1 MEETKELT
9 PEEKK
14 ALERQKEYER
24 QQKKVAQVAKDE
36 NLNQKQEKKP
46 VVEEVAE
53 ESFDE
58 QHVEHTEI
66 NATQEV
72 EKMRAKDDYTGA
84 DIEILQGL
92 EAVRQ
97 RPGMYIGTTSS
108 KGLHHLVREA
118 VDNGIDEAMAGYC
131 KHIKVTLLP
140 GTEENPINRAR
151 IEDDGRGIPCDI
163 NPTSKLSTV
172 ETVYTILHAG
182 GKFNDKTGYKI
193 SGGLHGIGVKAINAL
208 STSVIVTVYREG
220 KVHQIRFENGGKT
233 IAPGLQV
240 IGECPVEKTGTT
252 V

>member
-46 VVEEVAE
+46 VVEEVVE

-131 KHIKVTLLP
+131 KHQGHSVTWNRR
-140 GTEENPINRAR
+140 ESDQQSENRR
-151 IEDDGRGIPCDI
+151 
-163 NPTSKLSTV
+163 
-172 ETVYTILHAG
+172 
-182 GKFNDKTGYKI
+182 
-193 SGGLHGIGVKAINAL
+193 
-208 STSVIVTVYREG
+208 
-220 KVHQIRFENGGKT
+220 
-233 IAPGLQV
+233 
-240 IGECPVEKTGTT
+240 
-252 V
+252 

>member
-46 VVEEVAE
+46 VVEEVVE

-97 RPGMYIGTTSS
+97 RPGMYIGTT
-108 KGLHHLVREA
+108 
-118 VDNGIDEAMAGYC
+118 
-131 KHIKVTLLP
+131 
-140 GTEENPINRAR
+140 
-151 IEDDGRGIPCDI
+151 
-163 NPTSKLSTV
+163 
-172 ETVYTILHAG
+172 
-182 GKFNDKTGYKI
+182 
-193 SGGLHGIGVKAINAL
+193 
-208 STSVIVTVYREG
+208 
-220 KVHQIRFENGGKT
+220 
-233 IAPGLQV
+233 
-240 IGECPVEKTGTT
+240 
-252 V
+252 

>member
-46 VVEEVAE
+46 VVEEVVE

-131 KHIKVTLLP
+131 KHIKEI
-140 GTEENPINRAR
+140 GRAH
-151 IEDDGRGIPCDI
+151 
-163 NPTSKLSTV
+163 V
-172 ETVYTILHAG
+172 
-182 GKFNDKTGYKI
+182 
-193 SGGLHGIGVKAINAL
+193 
-208 STSVIVTVYREG
+208 
-220 KVHQIRFENGGKT
+220 
-233 IAPGLQV
+233 
-240 IGECPVEKTGTT
+240 
-252 V
+252 